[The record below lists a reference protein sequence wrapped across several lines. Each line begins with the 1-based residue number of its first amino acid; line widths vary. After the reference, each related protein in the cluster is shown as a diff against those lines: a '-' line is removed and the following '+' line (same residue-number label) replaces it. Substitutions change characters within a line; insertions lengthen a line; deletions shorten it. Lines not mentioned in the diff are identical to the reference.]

1 MVAGINPMSAPD
13 DHAPP
18 VSARV
23 AMRDG
28 WPALLINDEP
38 VLPHIYGLTDC
49 PGGRFTWEEF
59 PARNIR
65 LFAECG
71 VRLFQVMLWE
81 EWIFAED
88 GTINLEMARRQ
99 VRGVLDQCPDALV
112 SFRYHLNTTREW
124 NEANPDECVRF
135 ADAGYHPPIRFFRH
149 RPVDDDEK
157 NSLRV
162 SLASRVWKERS
173 GDRLRRF
180 CELFAGTPEGGRVF
194 GIQVACGV
202 FGEWHQWGFLRH
214 EPDVS
219 PAMLGFFRGELRRK
233 YGTDADL
240 QAAWGDESVTF
251 ETAGFPT
258 LAERMRRDDGMFR
271 DPARQRRTIDYYDA
285 LQAAA
290 PEAILH
296 FCRVIREAWP
306 RPVVT
311 GAFHGYFKFLF
322 GRAALGGH
330 THVARLLR
338 APEIDCLCAPQSYTG
353 FCRHIG
359 GTGESRGFPGACRRA
374 GKLWLDEMDQ
384 NTHLGSILVPP
395 VAKTAEQDAAIMR
408 RNMFYSYAHGQ
419 GAWYFDFGP
428 SNFTGAWD
436 HPRLMDE
443 AREITARLTRGY
455 SARAF
460 KRHADVLLVFDTRV
474 FWHTVPDWRIDS
486 VGEAACDELPNAW
499 MRSGALVEEAY
510 LDELAE
516 MDLTPF
522 RLVVFANC
530 FVLDHGRKRV
540 ISERVCRDGRHV
552 LWTYLPGY
560 SDDRTLDAAHVE
572 ALTGFRL
579 QLREPTVEPSLRIER
594 GGFGPAAQWLRV
606 RARPLV
612 FEGDSIDLQTSVR
625 TPESAATWA
634 PIPFPEIIDEPGI
647 DVHGY
652 YEGRLTSAFASRAMD
667 GWTSWFSALPLRQPG
682 VLRGIAR
689 RAGCRIVSEAD
700 DALAEGGG
708 WLCVHTADG
717 GPRTLNLPDG
727 TVRHLHLGPA
737 QTAWIPLKESG
748 ESGVYP

>member
-1 MVAGINPMSAPD
+1 MPSLNQFT
-13 DHAPP
+13 PP
-18 VSARV
+18 VRAGV
-23 AMRDG
+23 EMRNG
-28 WPALLINDEP
+28 WPALLINSIP

-65 LFAECG
+65 LFAESG

-81 EWIFAED
+81 EWIFSEE
-88 GTINLEMARRQ
+88 GTMDLEMACKQ

-112 SFRYHLNTTREW
+112 SFRYHLNTSREW
-124 NEANPDECVRF
+124 NEAHPAECVRY
-135 ADAGYHPPIRFFRH
+135 ADAGYHPPIEFFRH

-157 NSLRV
+157 NTQRV

-173 GDRLRRF
+173 GERLRRF
-180 CELFAGTPEGGRVF
+180 CEAFAETPEGGRVF
-194 GIQVACGV
+194 GLQVACGV

-219 PAMLGFFRGELRRK
+219 PAMLGFFREELRQK
-233 YGTDADL
+233 YANNTELQEAWADP
-240 QAAWGDESVTF
+240 AVTF
-251 ETAGFPT
+251 ETAEFPT
-258 LAERMRRDDGMFR
+258 LAERMVHDDGIFR
-271 DPARQRRTIDYYDA
+271 DPSRQRRTIDYYDA

-296 FCRVIREAWP
+296 FCRIIRGAWP

-330 THVARLLR
+330 TQVARLLR

-359 GTGESRGFPGACRRA
+359 GTGESRGFPGSCRRA

-395 VAKTAEQDAAIMR
+395 VAKTARQDAAIMR

-436 HPRLMDE
+436 HPQLMNE
-443 AREITARLTRGY
+443 VREITERLSEEYGR
-455 SARAF
+455 RDF
-460 KRHADVLLVFDTRV
+460 KRHADVLLVFDTRIAR
-474 FWHTVPDWRIDS
+474 HIVPDWRIDS

-499 MRSGALVEEAY
+499 MHSGALVEEAY

-516 MDLTPF
+516 IDLTPF

-530 FVLDHGRKRV
+530 FLLDESQKQVIRK
-540 ISERVCRDGRHV
+540 RVCRDGRHV

-560 SDDRTLDAAHVE
+560 SDNRTLDVSHVE

-579 QLREPTVEPSLRIER
+579 RLHNPLVEPSLRIER
-594 GGFGPAAQWLRV
+594 GGFGPAIQWLRV

-612 FEGDSIDLQTSVR
+612 FEGNSIDLQTSVR
-625 TPESAATWA
+625 TPEPSAAWE
-634 PIPFPEIIDEPGI
+634 PIPFPEIIDEPVI
-647 DVHGY
+647 DIHGY
-652 YEGRLTSAFASRAMD
+652 YEGNLASAFASREMP
-667 GWTSWFSALPLRQPG
+667 GWVSWFSALPLRQHG
-682 VLRGIAR
+682 VLREIAR

-708 WLCVHTADG
+708 WLCIHTADG

-727 TVRHLHLGPA
+727 TLRQIHLSPSE
-737 QTAWIPLKESG
+737 TAWIPLGTDRTKE
-748 ESGVYP
+748 VYP